1 MVKILVALF
10 FSALEG
16 KSNKYLTR
24 QISSQNSNGKT
35 THFKRKVQV
44 CFAAIT
50 RFKKWPRTAQT
61 SGTSWNKR
69 HVTSY
74 AHHGSLSWLGKK
86 TSYFIL
92 KGLVHDNAHV

>member
-10 FSALEG
+10 FSALES

-35 THFKRKVQV
+35 SHFKRKVQV

-50 RFKKWPRTAQT
+50 RFK
-61 SGTSWNKR
+61 SGRVPHKDR
-69 HVTSY
+69 ELV
-74 AHHGSLSWLGKK
+74 GK
-86 TSYFIL
+86 
-92 KGLVHDNAHV
+92 

>member
-50 RFKKWPRTAQT
+50 
-61 SGTSWNKR
+61 
-69 HVTSY
+69 
-74 AHHGSLSWLGKK
+74 
-86 TSYFIL
+86 
-92 KGLVHDNAHV
+92 